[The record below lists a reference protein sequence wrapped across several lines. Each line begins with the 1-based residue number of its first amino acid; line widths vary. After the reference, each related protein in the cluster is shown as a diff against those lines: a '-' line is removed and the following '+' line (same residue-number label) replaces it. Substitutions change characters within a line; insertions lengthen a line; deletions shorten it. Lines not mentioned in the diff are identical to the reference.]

1 MRTIDI
7 STTNPNLTEILSL
20 ASEETIIIRTPEGRE
35 FVISEVDDFI
45 HEVALTEQNQEL
57 MEFLAQRSKE
67 TKRHSL
73 SKVRDM
79 LNREE

>member
-1 MRTIDI
+1 MRTIDL

-20 ASEETIIIRTPEGRE
+20 AGEETIVIRTPEGRE
-35 FVISEVDDFI
+35 FVISEVDDFTR
-45 HEVALTEQNQEL
+45 EVALTGQNQEL
-57 MEFLAQRSKE
+57 MEFLIQRSKE

-79 LNREE
+79 LNRE

>member
-1 MRTIDI
+1 MRTIDL

-20 ASEETIIIRTPEGRE
+20 ACEETIVIRTPEGRE
-35 FVISEVDDFI
+35 FVISEVDDFTR
-45 HEVALTEQNQEL
+45 EVALTGQNQEL
-57 MEFLAQRSKE
+57 MEFLTQRSKE

-79 LNREE
+79 LNRE